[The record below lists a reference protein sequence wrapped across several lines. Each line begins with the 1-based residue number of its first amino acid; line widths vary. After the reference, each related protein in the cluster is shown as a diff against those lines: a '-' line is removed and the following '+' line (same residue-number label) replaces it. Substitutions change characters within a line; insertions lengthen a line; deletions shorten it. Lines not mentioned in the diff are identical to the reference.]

1 MLISFKRVFKNGWIS
16 FKRNIGLNIA
26 TIFVMI
32 LVIFLINI
40 LFFLN
45 IIFSIL
51 ISEIRNKADISVYFK
66 KDVSFEKISE
76 IQSEISKLPETKSV
90 EYVSKEAA
98 RESFIERYK
107 NNPVLIDSL
116 NEIGENPFLSSLK
129 IKAKEAEDYG
139 KIVDFVKKLDFGD
152 LIEEVDYFQRKPVID
167 KIFSITS
174 GVNKAGILF
183 AVVFSFIAVL
193 AGFNAI
199 KIAIQNL
206 REEIETMRLVGA
218 SNWFIRG
225 PFLVQGVIVG
235 FFSILITFFITSIIC
250 FIFDSKLKTLISG
263 ISFVDIFINNLWKLI
278 LIQFITGIG
287 LSVFSSILAIRKY
300 LKI

>member
-1 MLISFKRVFKNGWIS
+1 MLILFKRVFKNGWIS

-32 LVIFLINI
+32 LVICLINI

-76 IQSEISKLPETKSV
+76 IESEISKLPETKSI

-98 RESFIERYK
+98 HESFIERYK

-139 KIVDFVKKLDFGD
+139 KIVDFVKKLDFGN
-152 LIEEVDYFQRKPVID
+152 LIEEIDYFQRKPVID

-174 GVNKAGILF
+174 GVNKAGIIF

-250 FIFDSKLKTLISG
+250 FIFDSKLKILIFG